1 MALLLNFGPFVF
13 RERNLIVLG
22 LKNSRPSMTPHD
34 GRDHVFAGEQQ
45 YSKEVSDGSSG
56 VRGHAQTRRWLLQ
69 VETTGQGTDET

>member
-1 MALLLNFGPFVF
+1 
-13 RERNLIVLG
+13 
-22 LKNSRPSMTPHD
+22 MTPHD